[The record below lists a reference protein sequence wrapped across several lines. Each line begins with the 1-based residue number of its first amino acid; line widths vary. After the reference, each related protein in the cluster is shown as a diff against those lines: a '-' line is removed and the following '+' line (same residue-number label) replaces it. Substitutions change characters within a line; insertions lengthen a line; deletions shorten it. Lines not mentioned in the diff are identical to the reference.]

1 MFYCLGILLQ
11 SCEQSEK
18 NVDLP
23 LILRVTLL
31 TVLLSFSQAPSAKNA
46 QANHFLLN
54 NLGAGP
60 DDIPWKNLKAFFFV
74 ANRVYFFDR
83 RYAAEEPNRKFLIK
97 FEIFLMNFLTLILI
111 LVKNNSR
118 VENSSFLFFERTF
131 VFYVRARTLYFFIFR
146 DLTRI
151 YFGSL
156 VFWND
161 RMIVSPLYAKVNTLD
176 MR

>member
-131 VFYVRARTLYFFIFR
+131 VFKVDKTWCVWEIIQKKTCLFFEEPYDMWI
-146 DLTRI
+146 T
-151 YFGSL
+151 SW
-156 VFWND
+156 V
-161 RMIVSPLYAKVNTLD
+161 VAKVVIYPH
-176 MR
+176 